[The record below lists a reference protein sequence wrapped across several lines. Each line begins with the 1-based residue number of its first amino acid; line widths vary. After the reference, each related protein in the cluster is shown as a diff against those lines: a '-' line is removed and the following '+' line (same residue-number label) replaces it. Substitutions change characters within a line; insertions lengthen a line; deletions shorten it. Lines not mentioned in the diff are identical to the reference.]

1 MSNRFI
7 IASVVLVIY
16 LAIIMVGAKLQ
27 VGENTMAQGEMISR
41 QISISLVVGVVFLFA
56 VVGFFGWWR
65 DAGLRPV
72 RNTKSLLVLWLPA
85 LLILGFFSVGLL
97 LGYPPLKAFVFVGI
111 NTLIVGISEE
121 LAFRGIFFSGAR
133 SAMRPWPAI
142 AITSFVFGA
151 VHVLNGITTGDWAA
165 STTQAIAAAMSGV
178 LFIAILIRTGS
189 IIPGM
194 IVHWLWDFGVFSIS
208 TRAGRPV
215 APTEPLEPTMTMA
228 LMPILFVL
236 PNFLFGLW
244 LLRGIGS
251 KSSDELLD

>member
-1 MSNRFI
+1 
-7 IASVVLVIY
+7 VI
-16 LAIIMVGAKLQ
+16 
-27 VGENTMAQGEMISR
+27 
-41 QISISLVVGVVFLFA
+41 
-56 VVGFFGWWR
+56 
-65 DAGLRPV
+65 
-72 RNTKSLLVLWLPA
+72 LWLPA

-111 NTLIVGISEE
+111 NTLIVGVSEE

-189 IIPGM
+189 IVPAM

-208 TRAGRPV
+208 TREGRPA
-215 APTEPLEPTMTMA
+215 APTEPLEPSMMMA

-236 PNFLFGLW
+236 PNFLYAVW

-251 KSSDELLD
+251 KNSDELLD